1 MKEIFR
7 LDEAQLPTMPTPHDC
22 IIQKIRHENDT
33 LVFVFEDDISRHDA
47 IQAVRPSAQSLTITY
62 HLTDDCELL
71 RRRWN
76 KFRRRTEYI
85 ELKNKKGAVAIVK
98 FCCSSMAFLCQYVA
112 YGQVMV
118 KLWQGREEYLL
129 TLHADSVAYDW
140 RE

>member
-22 IIQKIRHENDT
+22 IIQEIRHENDT
-33 LVFVFEDDISRHDA
+33 LVIAFEDDISRHDA

-85 ELKNKKGAVAIVK
+85 ELKNKKALLAQG
-98 FCCSSMAFLCQYVA
+98 MAFLCQYVA
-112 YGQVMV
+112 HGQVMV
-118 KLWQGREEYLL
+118 KLWRGREEYLL